1 MRLVIQSIM
10 VDRLLMQRQYPEE
23 SLNNIMQ
30 ILPQRMFGF
39 NHNWIIN
46 QQISRLPPNLFD
58 SSRGQF
64 KSHYILRWLQLNL
77 KPSEDTKVLAVC
89 GFDAY
94 FGNYNFCFGQAIIGG
109 RVAAIYLERLLS
121 PSPPPPPSPSPSST
135 DDHRRHR
142 VLFNDRTI
150 KGSIHELGHTFGLLH
165 CSLNSCIMFK
175 SKTISDTDRK
185 NREFCATCFKS
196 LSSQISH

>member
-1 MRLVIQSIM
+1 MKLVIQPIM
-10 VDRLLMQRQYPEE
+10 VEGLVMQRQSLEE
-23 SLNNIMQ
+23 SLDNITQ

-39 NHNWIIN
+39 NHNLIIN

-58 SSRGQF
+58 NSRGQF
-64 KSHYILRWLQLNL
+64 KSHYILSWLQQNL
-77 KPSEDTKVLAVC
+77 KPSDSTKLLAVC

-121 PSPPPPPSPSPSST
+121 PAPPPPPSPSST

-150 KGSIHELGHTFGLLH
+150 KESIHELGHTFGLLH

-196 LSSQISH
+196 LSSRISH